1 MSNRDGGFVID
12 YERLGEVSERAY
24 RAYVEGRG
32 IFRHKEIFLPQWAL
46 PQDFEYDPQRTE
58 TRCPIQA
65 GDYLWLLASL
75 ERKSLT
81 RQNIKNGLGVWG
93 DEGKRWI
100 FSPEVVVERATED
113 VERATEEIGEFITEN
128 FQYPMQYFS
137 NNFLHNNRIIVDEFG
152 GHARN
157 IINNQTVEESRRRLM
172 EFKGI
177 GTGIANLFIIYCTDR
192 GIAHVQDSEE
202 IRIKIDIH
210 KARISANTDAITSVS
225 NGRIR
230 RDRLV
235 HPLEESYLEICK
247 ENGFSGGTLDSAL
260 WLIGSQICARRD
272 FGRCVSLCP
281 LETMCTSCVRE
292 DSSTVELILY
302 DQNKRVEMRR
312 DSKVQL
318 YFGNRLDDSL
328 ELF

>member
-1 MSNRDGGFVID
+1 MSNGDKGFVIN
-12 YERLGEVSERAY
+12 YERLREISERAH

-32 IFRHKEIFLPQWAL
+32 IFRHKETLLPQWAL
-46 PQDFEYDPQRTE
+46 PRDLEYGPQRTE
-58 TRCPIQA
+58 TRCPVQA
-65 GDYLWLLASL
+65 GDYLFLLASL
-75 ERKSLT
+75 ERRSLS
-81 RQNIKNGLGVWG
+81 RQNIKNGLKTWE
-93 DEGKRWI
+93 DEDKRWI
-100 FSPEVVVERATED
+100 FSPEVVAERASED
-113 VERATEEIGEFITEN
+113 MERATEEIREFITEN

-202 IRIKIDIH
+202 IRVKVDIH
-210 KARISANTDAITSVS
+210 KGRIPVNTDAVTFV

-230 RDRLV
+230 RDVLV
-235 HPLEESYLEICK
+235 PPLEEAYLRICK
-247 ENGFSGGTLDSAL
+247 EYGFNSRSLDSAL
-260 WLIGSQICARRD
+260 WLIGSQICARKD

-281 LETMCTSCVRE
+281 LEDMCISCVSEE
-292 DSSTVELILY
+292 DKTAELVSY
-302 DQNKRVEMRR
+302 YQAKRVEMRGN
-312 DSKVQL
+312 SKVQL
-318 YFGNRLDDSL
+318 YLGNQLEDSL